1 MWFHIL
7 SSYPSSYKSYI
18 WYVMT
23 GLDIIYLIHVWKSLT
38 FTGTDSLC
46 LTLFPCLEGEREEE
60 GEKVL
65 HLDLHRGKTAQV
77 PTHYSAQALEAKG
90 NISHFSCQN
99 SVSVNGVLSVSGET
113 QSWIWP
119 APTTYRVTTS
129 TETLSN
135 ECYLLLFLTLALGNL
150 NIYC

>member
-1 MWFHIL
+1 MWSHML
-7 SSYPSSYKSYI
+7 SSYQFSYKTYI
-18 WYVMT
+18 RYVMMD
-23 GLDIIYLIHVWKSLT
+23 LDIIYLIHVWESLT

-60 GEKVL
+60 REKVL

-77 PTHYSAQALEAKG
+77 PIHYSAQALEAKG

-99 SVSVNGVLSVSGET
+99 SVPVNGVLSVSGET

-119 APTTYRVTTS
+119 APTMYRVTIS
-129 TETLSN
+129 TENRSN
-135 ECYLLLFLTLALGNL
+135 ESCLLLFLSLALGKL
-150 NIYC
+150 NTFC